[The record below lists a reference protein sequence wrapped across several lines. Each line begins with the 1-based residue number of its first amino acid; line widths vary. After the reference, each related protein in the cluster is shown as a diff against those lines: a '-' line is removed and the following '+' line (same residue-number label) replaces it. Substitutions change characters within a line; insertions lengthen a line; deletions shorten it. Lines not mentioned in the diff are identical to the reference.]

1 METHKGK
8 ADVSSAEAVFLGA
21 LAPGVNVR
29 IILNISFFSK
39 SYITDIFVFF
49 HLILI

>member
-29 IILNISFFSK
+29 IILNIIFFFK
-39 SYITDIFVFF
+39 SNTTYIYQF
-49 HLILI
+49 